1 MTLTVA
7 QLRWLA
13 DAPRASVVRWAAGL
27 TDAQKRSVLAQIAVL
42 ERQSAGLRGC
52 DGMGSWLS
60 RAIRSVRD
68 VVGGVVSAIPVVGPL
83 LAPIL
88 GSGSS
93 STPQP
98 REGDT
103 ARGQDGRTY
112 VYRGGQWVAQDSG
125 TNWMPIVLVGGGLL
139 LAVTL
144 LRK

>member
-1 MTLTVA
+1 MTLTVGT
-7 QLRWLA
+7 LRWLA
-13 DAPRASVVRWAAGL
+13 SAPRATVVRWAAGL
-27 TDAQKRSVLAQIAVL
+27 TPEQSKSVLAQLAVL

-68 VVGGVVSAIPVVGPL
+68 AIGGVVNSIPVVGTIL
-83 LAPIL
+83 GPIL

-93 STPQP
+93 SSQP

-112 VYRGGQWVAQDSG
+112 VYTRGQWVAQDSG

-139 LAVTL
+139 LAATM